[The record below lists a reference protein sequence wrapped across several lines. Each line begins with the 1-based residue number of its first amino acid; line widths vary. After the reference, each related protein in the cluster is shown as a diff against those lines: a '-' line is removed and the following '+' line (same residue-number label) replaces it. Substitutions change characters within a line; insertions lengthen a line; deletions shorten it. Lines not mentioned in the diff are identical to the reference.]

1 MKKISYNTKTFNFR
15 EFVENFLEFK
25 NLENIHE
32 QYAFDEVLEFG
43 TDQNRY
49 LHKKFYKGM
58 DSSSGFVSVY
68 RSFIKNVVNTLF
80 DEEMIFQKFPT
91 FRVHQPDNIA
101 VFAFHKDKEYN
112 HNENEIN
119 FYLPITKA
127 FSTNTFWYESE
138 EDKKDFQPMEADYGD
153 LVMWDG
159 ANLSHGNK
167 LNDTGQTRISFDFRL
182 LSKKIYLNSE
192 HKSSKS
198 KGKSFV
204 IGDYYDEF

>member
-1 MKKISYNTKTFNFR
+1 MKKTKYDTNKYNFR
-15 EFVENFLEFK
+15 KFVESFLEFE
-25 NLENIHE
+25 NLEGIHE
-32 QYAFDEVLEFG
+32 EYKFDKILEFG

-58 DSSSGFVSVY
+58 DNSSDFISIY
-68 RSFIKNVVNTLF
+68 RSFVKEYVNNMF
-80 DEEMIFQKFPT
+80 EEKMIFQKFPT
-91 FRVHQPDNIA
+91 FRVHQPNNIA

-112 HNENEIN
+112 HNSKEVN

-127 FSTNTFWYESE
+127 FGTNTFWHESE
-138 EDKKDFQPMEADYGD
+138 EDKGDFRPMEAEYGE

-167 LNDTGQTRISFDFRL
+167 INETNQTRISFDFRVL
-182 LSKKIYLNSE
+182 PKKIYLNSE